1 MNKKIPMRTCC
12 GCRES
17 FPKKELVRIVRQPDK
32 ELRVDLT
39 GKLNGRGAYI
49 CRNSLCL
56 QKAVKTGS
64 IARSLEISVTEE
76 IYKRLEEELKQ

>member
-1 MNKKIPMRTCC
+1 MRTCC

-49 CRNSLCL
+49 CRNISCL

-64 IARSLEISVTEE
+64 IARSLEVSVTEE

>member
-32 ELRVDLT
+32 ELKVDLT

-49 CRNSLCL
+49 CRNVSCL
-56 QKAVKTGS
+56 KKAVKTGS
-64 IARSLEISVTEE
+64 IARSLEISITDE
-76 IYKRLEEELKQ
+76 IYKRLEEELEQ

>member
-49 CRNSLCL
+49 CRNSSCL

-64 IARSLEISVTEE
+64 IARSLEVSVTEE
-76 IYKRLEEELKQ
+76 IYKRLEEELEQ

>member
-32 ELRVDLT
+32 ELKVDLT

-49 CRNSLCL
+49 CRNISCL

-64 IARSLEISVTEE
+64 IARSLEVSVTEE

>member
-1 MNKKIPMRTCC
+1 MRTCC

-32 ELRVDLT
+32 ELKVDLT

-49 CRNSLCL
+49 CRNISCL

-64 IARSLEISVTEE
+64 IARSLEVSVTEE